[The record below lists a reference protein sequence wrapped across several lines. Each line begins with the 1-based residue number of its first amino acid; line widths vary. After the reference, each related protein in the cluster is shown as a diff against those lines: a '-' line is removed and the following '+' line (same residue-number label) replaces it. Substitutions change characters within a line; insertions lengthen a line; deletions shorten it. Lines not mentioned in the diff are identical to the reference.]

1 MAQFK
6 GGIDEAAKML
16 QGLGSAQAKKLLE
29 QIRQKD
35 PSMAAELEKNL
46 VKMEDLQ
53 YCSPAQ
59 LVGLL
64 RDVNLEEFGLALR
77 TVDKNVV
84 DKLMAMVS
92 TGIRLDIEDGLKGPL
107 RKVSEVEA
115 AQSKILEVVR
125 TKVDQGHLILD
136 PEGDELV

>member
-125 TKVDQGHLILD
+125 RKVDQGHLILD

>member
-6 GGIDEAAKML
+6 GGVDEAAKML
-16 QGLGSAQAKKLLE
+16 QGLGSAQAKKLIE

-35 PSMAAELEKNL
+35 PNMAQLLEKNL

-53 YCSPAQ
+53 YCSAAQ

-77 TVDKNVV
+77 TVDQSVV

-92 TGIRLDIEDGLKGPL
+92 TGIRLDIEDGLKGPP

-115 AQSKILEVVR
+115 AQSKILDVVR
-125 TKVDQGHLILD
+125 RKVDQGHLILD
-136 PEGDELV
+136 PEGDEYV

>member
-125 TKVDQGHLILD
+125 RKVDQGHLLLD